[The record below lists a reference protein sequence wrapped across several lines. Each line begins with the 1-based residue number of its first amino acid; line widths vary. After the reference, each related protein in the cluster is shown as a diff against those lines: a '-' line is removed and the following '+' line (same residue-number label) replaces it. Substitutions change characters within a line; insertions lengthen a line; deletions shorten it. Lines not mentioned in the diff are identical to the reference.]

1 VSEPIGNSPVGKL
14 LETILAGSA
23 DFDNAIRKQ
32 RCSDGMYSRIK
43 QGIYPWKPP
52 IGYRCK
58 HFKKQ
63 DLKKTEP
70 TEKLS
75 EVLKVVVDNYGQYH
89 ECKIKVD
96 TWVEWYKTQKDIFE
110 SVK

>member
-1 VSEPIGNSPVGKL
+1 VKKL
-14 LETILAGSA
+14 LLVLPLFLLTGCLLTTPVKRNFPEVPKELMEA
-23 DFDNAIRKQ
+23 
-32 RCSDGMYSRIK
+32 C
-43 QGIYPWKPP
+43 P
-52 IGYRCK
+52 
-58 HFKKQ
+58 

-70 TEKLS
+70 TEKFS

>member
-1 VSEPIGNSPVGKL
+1 MKRLLLVLPVIL
-14 LETILAGSA
+14 LSGCLITTPVKRNFPEVPKELKEA
-23 DFDNAIRKQ
+23 
-32 RCSDGMYSRIK
+32 C
-43 QGIYPWKPP
+43 P
-52 IGYRCK
+52 
-58 HFKKQ
+58 

-96 TWVEWYKTQKDIFE
+96 TWVEWYKTQKEIFE

>member
-1 VSEPIGNSPVGKL
+1 MKRLLLLVPALLLTGCLVSTPVKRNFPEVPKEL
-14 LETILAGSA
+14 MEA
-23 DFDNAIRKQ
+23 
-32 RCSDGMYSRIK
+32 C
-43 QGIYPWKPP
+43 P
-52 IGYRCK
+52 
-58 HFKKQ
+58 
-63 DLKKTEP
+63 DLKKTES

>member
-1 VSEPIGNSPVGKL
+1 MEACP
-14 LETILAGSA
+14 
-23 DFDNAIRKQ
+23 
-32 RCSDGMYSRIK
+32 
-43 QGIYPWKPP
+43 
-52 IGYRCK
+52 
-58 HFKKQ
+58 
-63 DLKKTEP
+63 DLKKTES

-89 ECKIKVD
+89 ECKVKVD

>member
-1 VSEPIGNSPVGKL
+1 MKRLVLLIPIVL
-14 LETILAGSA
+14 LAGCLTTTPVKRN
-23 DFDNAIRKQ
+23 FPEVPKELMEV
-32 RCSDGMYSRIK
+32 C
-43 QGIYPWKPP
+43 P
-52 IGYRCK
+52 
-58 HFKKQ
+58 
-63 DLKKTEP
+63 DLKTTEQ

-96 TWVEWYKTQKDIFE
+96 TWMEWYKTQKQIFD

>member
-1 VSEPIGNSPVGKL
+1 MKRLLLLIPIVM
-14 LETILAGSA
+14 LAGCLVTPVKRNFPEVPKELMEA
-23 DFDNAIRKQ
+23 
-32 RCSDGMYSRIK
+32 C
-43 QGIYPWKPP
+43 P
-52 IGYRCK
+52 
-58 HFKKQ
+58 
-63 DLKKTEP
+63 DLKTVEQ

-96 TWVEWYKTQKDIFE
+96 TWMEWYKTQKQIFD

>member
-1 VSEPIGNSPVGKL
+1 MKRLLLLIPIVL
-14 LETILAGSA
+14 LAGCLA
-23 DFDNAIRKQ
+23 TPVKRNFPEVPKELMEV
-32 RCSDGMYSRIK
+32 C
-43 QGIYPWKPP
+43 P
-52 IGYRCK
+52 
-58 HFKKQ
+58 
-63 DLKKTEP
+63 DLKTVEQ

-96 TWVEWYKTQKDIFE
+96 TWMEWYKTQKQIFD

>member
-1 VSEPIGNSPVGKL
+1 MKKL
-14 LETILAGSA
+14 LLLTSVLLLSGCLVTTPVKRNFPEVPKELIEA
-23 DFDNAIRKQ
+23 
-32 RCSDGMYSRIK
+32 C
-43 QGIYPWKPP
+43 P
-52 IGYRCK
+52 
-58 HFKKQ
+58 
-63 DLKKTEP
+63 DLKKTES

-96 TWVEWYKTQKDIFE
+96 TWVEWYKTQKDIFD

>member
-1 VSEPIGNSPVGKL
+1 MKTLLIIVTVLMMTGCAMFQKSVPVKRNFPSVPTEL
-14 LETILAGSA
+14 VDA
-23 DFDNAIRKQ
+23 
-32 RCSDGMYSRIK
+32 C
-43 QGIYPWKPP
+43 P
-52 IGYRCK
+52 
-58 HFKKQ
+58 

-96 TWVEWYKTQKDIFE
+96 TWVEWYNTQKNIFE